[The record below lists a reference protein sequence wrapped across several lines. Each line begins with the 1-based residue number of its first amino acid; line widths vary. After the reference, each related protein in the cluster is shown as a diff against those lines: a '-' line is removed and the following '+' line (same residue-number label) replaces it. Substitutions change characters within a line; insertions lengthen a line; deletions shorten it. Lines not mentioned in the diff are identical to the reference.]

1 MSNLQ
6 NIRIATRDGKAPSQA
21 RVVTLAPAADNRTP
35 LRVSLVQINNSFS
48 GQNYLPYSAGLLQAY
63 ADKNARHPER
73 YDWVMPIYSR
83 VPVAQAV
90 EQLKDADVVGF
101 STYVWNI
108 RISLEIARRLKQIK
122 PGIIIVFG
130 GPHVP
135 DHPEPFMRAN
145 RQIDLAVH
153 NEGER
158 TFLKLLETFGD
169 RE

>member
-6 NIRIATRDGKAPSQA
+6 KIRIATPDGKGPAQA
-21 RVVTLAPAADNRTP
+21 RVVTLEPAVDNREA

-73 YDWVMPIYSR
+73 YEWAMPIYSR
-83 VPVAQAV
+83 IAVTQAV

-108 RISLEIARRLKQIK
+108 RISLEIARGLKK
-122 PGIIIVFG
+122 VNRGVLIV
-130 GPHVP
+130 
-135 DHPEPFMRAN
+135 
-145 RQIDLAVH
+145 L
-153 NEGER
+153 
-158 TFLKLLETFGD
+158 
-169 RE
+169 